1 MKKFIKKI
9 ELKPLLISVGLV
21 IFQSIFF
28 FASKI
33 IQSTPHLLSSSIDDK
48 IPFNVWFIIP
58 YCLWYLLLFIVPYYY
73 YKKDKHTLCKYI
85 VSYALC
91 VIIAAIIFSV
101 YPTTLARPEVKST
114 NILTFIASIIFYI
127 DTPAVNC
134 LPSLHCAISMLFILS
149 SFTSKKVSKDFRYVV
164 SFMGILVM
172 IATLFVKQHVL
183 IDLITG
189 DILMTITYIFA
200 SYSKKTVN
208 KVKKLLSI

>member
-48 IPFNVWFIIP
+48 IPFNLLVMIP
-58 YCLWYLLLFIVPYYY
+58 YCIWYLLLFIVPYYY
-73 YKKDKHTLCKYI
+73 YKKDKNTLCKYI

-91 VIIAAIIFSV
+91 VILAAIVFSV
-101 YPTTLARPEVKST
+101 YPTTLIRPELENT
-114 NILTFIASIIFYI
+114 NILNMITNLIYYI
-127 DTPAVNC
+127 DTPALNC

-149 SFTSKKVSKDFRYVV
+149 SFTSKKVTKDFRYVV
-164 SFMGILVM
+164 SFFGVLIM

-183 IDLITG
+183 IDLVAG

-200 SYSKKTVN
+200 TYNKKTVN